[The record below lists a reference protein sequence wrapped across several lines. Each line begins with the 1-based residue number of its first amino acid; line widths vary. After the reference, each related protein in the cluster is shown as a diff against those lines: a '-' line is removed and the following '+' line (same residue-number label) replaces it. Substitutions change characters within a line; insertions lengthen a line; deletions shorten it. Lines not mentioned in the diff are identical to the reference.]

1 MTLKELE
8 VGKSAVIR
16 RVGGEGALRQ
26 HFLDMGMIPGAEV
39 TVIKLAPMGDPMEVQ
54 VHGYELTL
62 RLAEAQQIDI
72 QPIGRRSRSHTFKDR
87 AKDQDHPGLGENGKF
102 HSKADEHP
110 LPDGTVLT
118 YALVGNQNCGK
129 TTLFNQLTGAKQHVG
144 NFPGVTV
151 DRKSGA
157 IRGYPNTEVTDLPGI
172 YSMSPFSSE
181 EIVSRNFVLQ
191 DKPTAIINIVDAT
204 NIERNLY
211 LSMQLLEMGIP
222 MVIALNMMDE
232 LVGNRGSID
241 VNTMEAMLGV
251 PVIPI
256 SAAKNE
262 GVDELI
268 RHAVHVA
275 KQQEPPLKQDFCDK
289 DDHGGAV
296 HRCIHAVIHLIEDH
310 AALAGLPVRF
320 AATKAIEGD
329 ALILQQLQLDR
340 NEQEMLEHIV
350 RQMETERG
358 LDRSAAIADMRFD
371 FIERLCAQTVIRPQ
385 ESKERIRSEKIDR
398 ILTGRYTAI
407 PCFVGIMVLV
417 FYLTFNVIGGGL
429 QKLLELGIDRLS
441 ALTDTALT
449 QLHVNPVIHSL
460 VIDGIFT
467 GVGSV
472 LSFLPIIVTLFF
484 FLSLME
490 DSGYIARVA
499 FVMDKLL
506 RRIGLSGKSIVPML
520 IGFGCTVPAVMA
532 TRTLTSERDRKM
544 TILLTPFMSCTAK
557 LPIYSFFVSV
567 FFPGKGGLI
576 MSGLYLLGILVGIGA
591 AFLYKDTLFRGE
603 PIPFVMELPN
613 YRLPSVKNVG
623 QLLWEKA
630 KDFLQRAFSVI
641 LIATVVVWFLQSFD
655 LQLNMV
661 SDSADSILARI
672 SGILVPLFAPL
683 GLGDWRICTALISG
697 FMAKE
702 SVVSTLEVLFG
713 GTIGS
718 ILSPLSAG
726 SLLVFSLLYT
736 PCVAAVASVRR
747 ELGGKW
753 AAGLAL
759 WQCLIAWV
767 VAFVFHGIGALL

>member
-1 MTLKELE
+1 
-8 VGKSAVIR
+8 
-16 RVGGEGALRQ
+16 
-26 HFLDMGMIPGAEV
+26 
-39 TVIKLAPMGDPMEVQ
+39 
-54 VHGYELTL
+54 
-62 RLAEAQQIDI
+62 
-72 QPIGRRSRSHTFKDR
+72 
-87 AKDQDHPGLGENGKF
+87 
-102 HSKADEHP
+102 
-110 LPDGTVLT
+110 
-118 YALVGNQNCGK
+118 
-129 TTLFNQLTGAKQHVG
+129 
-144 NFPGVTV
+144 
-151 DRKSGA
+151 
-157 IRGYPNTEVTDLPGI
+157 
-172 YSMSPFSSE
+172 
-181 EIVSRNFVLQ
+181 
-191 DKPTAIINIVDAT
+191 
-204 NIERNLY
+204 
-211 LSMQLLEMGIP
+211 
-222 MVIALNMMDE
+222 
-232 LVGNRGSID
+232 
-241 VNTMEAMLGV
+241 MEAMLGV

-407 PCFVGIMVLV
+407 PCFIGIMVLV

-641 LIATVVVWFLQSFD
+641 LIATVVVWFLQSFGWENGFGMVED
-655 LQLNMV
+655 LDNSV
-661 SDSADSILARI
+661 LAKI
-672 SGILVPLFAPL
+672 GKGFAWIFAPL
-683 GLGDWRICTALISG
+683 GWGEW
-697 FMAKE
+697 K
-702 SVVSTLEVLFG
+702 
-713 GTIGS
+713 
-718 ILSPLSAG
+718 
-726 SLLVFSLLYT
+726 
-736 PCVAAVASVRR
+736 AAVATVT
-747 ELGGKW
+747 G
-753 AAGLAL
+753 
-759 WQCLIAWV
+759 LIAKENV
-767 VAFVFHGIGALL
+767 VTTFGQLFHFAGEELSENGDEIWSEVSTYFTALSAYSFLVFNLLCAPCFAAMGAIKREMNSAKWTLFAIGYQCVFAYAVSLIIYQVGSIFTGNVNVFGLIVALILIAFIIYMLVRPYKESNKLTAKVRIKS